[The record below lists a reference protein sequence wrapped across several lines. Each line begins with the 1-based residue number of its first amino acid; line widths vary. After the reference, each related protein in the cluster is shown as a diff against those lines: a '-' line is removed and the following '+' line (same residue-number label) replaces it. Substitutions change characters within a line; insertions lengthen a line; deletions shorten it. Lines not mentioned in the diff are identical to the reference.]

1 MLSFLEILKS
11 PTTWKAVVVL
21 VLVAFIGANYIRLT
35 TTIKNLQGDKLSLEE
50 DLKNCERNYNTEKI
64 ANIQNRQTIE
74 KYKADLEVQNKSIK
88 EKELSLD
95 SLNNIIEDNKK
106 NPPSTKVIVKEPKP
120 AECSKY
126 TKFKGMKYEDL

>member
-1 MLSFLEILKS
+1 MLSFLGILKS
-11 PTTWKAVVVL
+11 PTTWKAVVIL

-35 TTIKNLQGDKLSLEE
+35 TTIKNLQEDKLSLED
-50 DLKNCERNYNTEKI
+50 DLKNCERNFNTEKI

-74 KYKADLEVQNKSIK
+74 KYKVDLEIQNKSIK
-88 EKELSLD
+88 EKELSLG
-95 SLNNIIEDNKK
+95 SLNNIIEDIKK

>member
-1 MLSFLEILKS
+1 MLSFLGLLKS
-11 PTTWKAVVVL
+11 PTTWKAIVIL
-21 VLVAFIGANYIRLT
+21 VLVAFIGAKYIMLT

-50 DLKNCERNYNTEKI
+50 DLRDCERNFNTEKI
-64 ANIQNRQTIE
+64 ANIQNKQTIE
-74 KYKADLEVQNKSIK
+74 KYKVDLEVQNKSIK
-88 EKELSLD
+88 EKELSLG
-95 SLNNIIEDNKK
+95 SLNNIIEDIKK

>member
-1 MLSFLEILKS
+1 MLSFLGILKS
-11 PTTWKAVVVL
+11 PTTWKAIVIL
-21 VLVAFIGANYIRLT
+21 VLAAFIGAKYISLT

-50 DLKNCERNYNTEKI
+50 DLRDCERNFNTEKI

-74 KYKADLEVQNKSIK
+74 KYKVDLEVQNKSIK

-95 SLNNIIEDNKK
+95 SLNNIIEDIKK
-106 NPPSTKVIVKEPKP
+106 NPPSTKVTVKEPKP

>member
-1 MLSFLEILKS
+1 MLSFLGILKS
-11 PTTWKAVVVL
+11 PTTWKAVVIL
-21 VLVAFIGANYIRLT
+21 VLVAFIGAKYISLT

-50 DLKNCERNYNTEKI
+50 DLRDCERNFNTEKI

-95 SLNNIIEDNKK
+95 SLNNIIEDIKK

>member
-1 MLSFLEILKS
+1 MLSFLGILKS
-11 PTTWKAVVVL
+11 PTTWKAIVIL

-35 TTIKNLQGDKLSLEE
+35 TTIKNLQGDKVSLEE

-74 KYKADLEVQNKSIK
+74 KYKVDLEIQNKSIK

-95 SLNNIIEDNKK
+95 SLNNIIEDIKK

>member
-1 MLSFLEILKS
+1 MLSFLGILKS
-11 PTTWKAVVVL
+11 PTTWKAVVIL

-35 TTIKNLQGDKLSLEE
+35 TTIKNLQGDKVSLEE

-95 SLNNIIEDNKK
+95 SLNNIIEDIKK

>member
-1 MLSFLEILKS
+1 MLSFLGILKS
-11 PTTWKAVVVL
+11 PTTWKAIVIL

-35 TTIKNLQGDKLSLEE
+35 TTIKNLQGDKVSLEE

-74 KYKADLEVQNKSIK
+74 KYKVDLEIQNKSIK
-88 EKELSLD
+88 EKELSLG
-95 SLNNIIEDNKK
+95 SLNNIIEDIKK

>member
-1 MLSFLEILKS
+1 MLSFLGILKS
-11 PTTWKAVVVL
+11 PTTWKAVVIL
-21 VLVAFIGANYIRLT
+21 VLVAFIGAKYISLT
-35 TTIKNLQGDKLSLEE
+35 TTIKNLQGDKLSLEG
-50 DLKNCERNYNTEKI
+50 DLRDCERNFNTEKI

-95 SLNNIIEDNKK
+95 SLNSIIEDNKK

>member
-1 MLSFLEILKS
+1 MLSFLGILKS
-11 PTTWKAVVVL
+11 PTTWKAIVIL
-21 VLVAFIGANYIRLT
+21 VLVAFIGAKYISLT

-50 DLKNCERNYNTEKI
+50 DLKNCERNFNTEKI
-64 ANIQNRQTIE
+64 ANMQNRQTIE
-74 KYKADLEVQNKSIK
+74 KYKVDLEIQNKSIK

-95 SLNNIIEDNKK
+95 SLNSIIEDIKK

>member
-1 MLSFLEILKS
+1 MLSFLGILKS
-11 PTTWKAVVVL
+11 PTTWKALVIL
-21 VLVAFIGANYIRLT
+21 VLVAFIGAKYISLT

-50 DLKNCERNYNTEKI
+50 DLKDCERNFNTEKI

-74 KYKADLEVQNKSIK
+74 KYKADVEVQNRSIK

-95 SLNNIIEDNKK
+95 SLNNIIEDIKK
-106 NPPSTKVIVKEPKP
+106 NPPSTKVILKEPKP

>member
-1 MLSFLEILKS
+1 MLSFLGILKS
-11 PTTWKAVVVL
+11 PTTWKAVVIL

-35 TTIKNLQGDKLSLEE
+35 TTIKNLQGDKVSLEE
-50 DLKNCERNYNTEKI
+50 NLKNCERNYNTEKI

-74 KYKADLEVQNKSIK
+74 KYKVDLEIQNKSIK

-95 SLNNIIEDNKK
+95 SLNSIIEDIKK

>member
-1 MLSFLEILKS
+1 MLSFLGILKS
-11 PTTWKAVVVL
+11 PTTWKAVVIL
-21 VLVAFIGANYIRLT
+21 VLVAFIGANYIKLT

-50 DLKNCERNYNTEKI
+50 DLKDCERNYNTEKI

-74 KYKADLEVQNKSIK
+74 KYKVDLEVQNKSIK

-95 SLNNIIEDNKK
+95 SLNNIIEDIKK

>member
-1 MLSFLEILKS
+1 MLSFLGILKS

-35 TTIKNLQGDKLSLEE
+35 TTIKNLQGDKVSLEE
-50 DLKNCERNYNTEKI
+50 DLRNCERNYNTEKI

-74 KYKADLEVQNKSIK
+74 KYKVDLEVQNKSIK

-95 SLNNIIEDNKK
+95 SLNNIIEDIKK

>member
-1 MLSFLEILKS
+1 MLSFLGILKS
-11 PTTWKAVVVL
+11 PTTWKAIVIL
-21 VLVAFIGANYIRLT
+21 ILVAFIGAKYISLT

-50 DLKNCERNYNTEKI
+50 DLRDCERNFNTEKI

-74 KYKADLEVQNKSIK
+74 KYKADVEVQNRSIK

-106 NPPSTKVIVKEPKP
+106 NPPSTKVILKEPKP

>member
-1 MLSFLEILKS
+1 MLSFLGILKS
-11 PTTWKAVVVL
+11 PTTWKAVVIL
-21 VLVAFIGANYIRLT
+21 VLVAFIGAKYISLT

-50 DLKNCERNYNTEKI
+50 DLKNCERNFNTEKI

-74 KYKADLEVQNKSIK
+74 KYKVDLEIQNKSIK
-88 EKELSLD
+88 EKELSLG
-95 SLNNIIEDNKK
+95 SLNNIIEDIKK

>member
-1 MLSFLEILKS
+1 MLSFLGILKS

-35 TTIKNLQGDKLSLEE
+35 TTIKNLQGDKVSLEE

-74 KYKADLEVQNKSIK
+74 KYKVDLEIQNKSIK
-88 EKELSLD
+88 EKELSLS
-95 SLNNIIEDNKK
+95 SLNNIIEDIKK

>member
-1 MLSFLEILKS
+1 MLSFLGILKS
-11 PTTWKAVVVL
+11 PTTWKAVVIL

-35 TTIKNLQGDKLSLEE
+35 TTIKNLQGDKVSLEE
-50 DLKNCERNYNTEKI
+50 DLRNCERNYNTEKI

-74 KYKADLEVQNKSIK
+74 KYKVDLEVQNKSIK

-95 SLNNIIEDNKK
+95 SLNNIIEDIKK

>member
-1 MLSFLEILKS
+1 MLSFLGILKS
-11 PTTWKAVVVL
+11 PITWKAIVIL

-35 TTIKNLQGDKLSLEE
+35 TTIKNLQGDKVSLEE
-50 DLKNCERNYNTEKI
+50 DLRNCERNYNTEKI

-74 KYKADLEVQNKSIK
+74 KYKVDLEIQNKSIK

-95 SLNNIIEDNKK
+95 SLNSIIEDNKK

>member
-1 MLSFLEILKS
+1 MLSFLGILKS
-11 PTTWKAVVVL
+11 PTTWKAIVVL

-35 TTIKNLQGDKLSLEE
+35 TTIKNLQGDKVSLEE

-64 ANIQNRQTIE
+64 ANMQNRQTIE
-74 KYKADLEVQNKSIK
+74 KYKVDLEIQNKSIK
-88 EKELSLD
+88 EKELSLS
-95 SLNNIIEDNKK
+95 SLNSIIEDNKK

>member
-1 MLSFLEILKS
+1 MLSFLGMLKS
-11 PTTWKAVVVL
+11 PTTWKAVVIL

-35 TTIKNLQGDKLSLEE
+35 TTIKNLQDDKTSLEE
-50 DLKNCERNYNTEKI
+50 DLRNCERNYNTEKI

-74 KYKADLEVQNKSIK
+74 KYKVDLEIQNKSIK

-95 SLNNIIEDNKK
+95 SLNSIIEDIKK

>member
-1 MLSFLEILKS
+1 MLSFLGILKS
-11 PTTWKAVVVL
+11 PTTWKAVVIL

-50 DLKNCERNYNTEKI
+50 ELKDCERNYNTEKI

-95 SLNNIIEDNKK
+95 SLNNIIEDIKK

>member
-1 MLSFLEILKS
+1 MLSFLGILKS
-11 PTTWKAVVVL
+11 PTTWKAVVIL

-50 DLKNCERNYNTEKI
+50 ELKDCERNYNTEKI

-95 SLNNIIEDNKK
+95 SLNNIIENIKK

>member
-1 MLSFLEILKS
+1 MLSFLGILKS
-11 PTTWKAVVVL
+11 PTAWKALVIL
-21 VLVAFIGANYIRLT
+21 VLVAFIGAKYISLT

-50 DLKNCERNYNTEKI
+50 DLKDCERNFNTEKI

-74 KYKADLEVQNKSIK
+74 KYKVDLEVQNRSIK

-95 SLNNIIEDNKK
+95 SLNNIIEDIKK
-106 NPPSTKVIVKEPKP
+106 NPPSTKVTVKEPKP

>member
-1 MLSFLEILKS
+1 MLSFLGILKS
-11 PTTWKAVVVL
+11 PTTWKAVVIL

-35 TTIKNLQGDKLSLEE
+35 TTIKNLQGDKVSLEE
-50 DLKNCERNYNTEKI
+50 DLRNCERNYNTEKI

-95 SLNNIIEDNKK
+95 SLNNIIEDIKK

>member
-1 MLSFLEILKS
+1 MLSFLGILKS
-11 PTTWKAVVVL
+11 PTTWKAVVIL

-50 DLKNCERNYNTEKI
+50 ELKDCERNYNTEKI

-74 KYKADLEVQNKSIK
+74 KYKVDLEIQNKNIK
-88 EKELSLD
+88 EKELSLS
-95 SLNNIIEDNKK
+95 SLNNIIEDIKK

>member
-1 MLSFLEILKS
+1 MLSFLGILKS
-11 PTTWKAVVVL
+11 PTTWKAVVIL
-21 VLVAFIGANYIRLT
+21 VLVAFIGAKYISLT
-35 TTIKNLQGDKLSLEE
+35 ATIKNLQGDKLSLEE
-50 DLKNCERNYNTEKI
+50 DLKDCERNFNTEKI

-74 KYKADLEVQNKSIK
+74 KYKTDLEVQNKSIK

-95 SLNNIIEDNKK
+95 SLNSIIEDNKK

>member
-1 MLSFLEILKS
+1 MLSFLGILKS
-11 PTTWKAVVVL
+11 PTTWKAVIIL
-21 VLVAFIGANYIRLT
+21 VLVAFIGAKYISLT

-50 DLKNCERNYNTEKI
+50 DLKNCERNFNTEKI

-74 KYKADLEVQNKSIK
+74 KYKVDLEIQNKNIK

-95 SLNNIIEDNKK
+95 SLNNIIEDIKK

>member
-1 MLSFLEILKS
+1 M
-11 PTTWKAVVVL
+11 
-21 VLVAFIGANYIRLT
+21 
-35 TTIKNLQGDKLSLEE
+35 EE
-50 DLKNCERNYNTEKI
+50 DLRDCERNFNTEKI

-74 KYKADLEVQNKSIK
+74 KYKVDLEVQNKSIK

-95 SLNNIIEDNKK
+95 SLNNIIEDIKK

>member
-1 MLSFLEILKS
+1 MLSFLGILKS
-11 PTTWKAVVVL
+11 PTTWKAVVIL
-21 VLVAFIGANYIRLT
+21 VLVAFIGAKYISLT
-35 TTIKNLQGDKLSLEE
+35 TTIKNLQGDKLFLEE
-50 DLKNCERNYNTEKI
+50 NLKNCERNYNTEKI

-95 SLNNIIEDNKK
+95 SLNNIIEDIKK

>member
-1 MLSFLEILKS
+1 MLSFLGLLKS
-11 PTTWKAVVVL
+11 PTTWKAIVIL
-21 VLVAFIGANYIRLT
+21 VLVAFIGAKYIMLT

-50 DLKNCERNYNTEKI
+50 DLRDCERNFNTEKI

-74 KYKADLEVQNKSIK
+74 KYKVDLEVQNKSIK

-95 SLNNIIEDNKK
+95 SLNNIIEDIKK

>member
-1 MLSFLEILKS
+1 MLSFLGILKS
-11 PTTWKAVVVL
+11 PTTWKAIVIL
-21 VLVAFIGANYIRLT
+21 VLVAFIGAKYIMLT

-50 DLKNCERNYNTEKI
+50 DLRDCERNFNTEKI

-74 KYKADLEVQNKSIK
+74 KYKADVEVQNRSIK

-95 SLNNIIEDNKK
+95 SLNNIIEDIKK
-106 NPPSTKVIVKEPKP
+106 NPPSTKVILKEPKP

-126 TKFKGMKYEDL
+126 TKFKRMKYEDL